1 MTSAFVLSGL
11 CPLELRTIADCVLV
25 TWAGLGGLTWS
36 VWMGSAQAQGISGY
50 FPTTRY
56 PVRSCS
62 VQMYA
67 QMGC

>member
-1 MTSAFVLSGL
+1 MTLFLSGL
-11 CPLELRTIADCVLV
+11 CPLELRTIADCVLA
-25 TWAGLGGLTWS
+25 TWACLGGLTWS

-56 PVRSCS
+56 PVRSRS

-67 QMGC
+67 QMGY